1 MKNQRH
7 AIILDI
13 LENNTVETQNELISE
28 LAKRGVKTTQ
38 ATLSRDIKEL
48 RLVKEATPGGR
59 YRYVAPDRAEETHGQ
74 KLRTIFRECVQSYVC
89 AQNLVVIKTLPGLAS
104 AACSAIDKMDL
115 DDFAGSLAGDD
126 TAFIAMTDNDAAK
139 RLCEI
144 IEETL

>member
-1 MKNQRH
+1 MKTERH

-13 LENNTVETQNELISE
+13 IEKKDVETQNELIDQ
-28 LAKRGVKTTQ
+28 LAKRGVRTTQ

-48 RLVKEATPGGR
+48 RLVKEATPFGK
-59 YRYVAPDRAEETHGQ
+59 YRYVAPDRVEETHGE

-115 DDFAGSLAGDD
+115 EDFAGSLAGDD
-126 TAFIAMTDNDAAK
+126 TAFIAMTDNGAAK